1 MRAGAIVADD
11 SWQALKAQNDVD
23 ASLPELSQKA
33 GDAATL
39 ADGDVDELEGRP
51 VATNGGV
58 DKADAPVATDYGVGE
73 LESLPVATNANDSV
87 HNAPAPVPEDGASVV
102 VEGGTQYGVRTNALH
117 ETQSNAAKAEQQTH
131 EHAAAKPGTAAA
143 AASGQRSRII
153 DAGQPAQS
161 GKHDTAA
168 PAGAQPATQQTAAG
182 KQQAGSQL
190 HKAGQ
195 TDADADKDAEK
206 GTEDADNGQQ
216 LTKEEHRERGGIA
229 GNVYG
234 RYVRAVGIEATGALR
249 FVLFFFSSCKSN

>member
-1 MRAGAIVADD
+1 MRAGAIVADG
-11 SWQALKAQNDVD
+11 SWQALKAQNDAD

-39 ADGDVDELEGRP
+39 ADGDVDELESRP

-58 DKADAPVATDYGVGE
+58 DEAGAPVATDCGVGAP
-73 LESLPVATNANDSV
+73 ESLSVATNANDSA

-102 VEGGTQYGVRTNALH
+102 VEGGTQHGVRTNALP
-117 ETQSNAAKAEQQTH
+117 ETQSNAAKAERQTH

-143 AASGQRSRII
+143 SGQPSRIL
-153 DAGQPAQS
+153 DAGQPSQS
-161 GKHDTAA
+161 GKHDTAT
-168 PAGAQPATQQTAAG
+168 PAAAQPAAQQTAAR

-195 TDADADKDAEK
+195 TDAGADKDAEK

-234 RYVRAVGIEATGALR
+234 RYVRAVGIEATGAQCFL
-249 FVLFFFSSCKSN
+249 FLFFFFSCKTD